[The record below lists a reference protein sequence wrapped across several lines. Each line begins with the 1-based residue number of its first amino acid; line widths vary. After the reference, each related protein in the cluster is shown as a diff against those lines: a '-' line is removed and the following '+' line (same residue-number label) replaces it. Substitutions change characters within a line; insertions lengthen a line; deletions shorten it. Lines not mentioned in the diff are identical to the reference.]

1 LELFGWLNN
10 TKLTIETKENN
21 MFDLKWEVGVLLD
34 CYAHRAANL
43 YDCSYDER
51 RKLKN
56 LYSQA
61 IMLNIK
67 NGYGL
72 FYPID
77 DFIDEVNGGSYNDY
91 DGAADLLDADGNVI
105 EGGCCDVEFLEEAKA
120 NGAVYVAW
128 FNK

>member
-1 LELFGWLNN
+1 MSN
-10 TKLTIETKENN
+10 
-21 MFDLKWEVGVLLD
+21 LKWEIGVLLD
-34 CYAHRAANL
+34 CYAHRAAKL

-51 RKLKN
+51 CKLKN

-67 NGYGL
+67 RGYGL

-77 DFIDEVNGGSYNDY
+77 DFIDGVNGGYYNDY
-91 DGAADLLDADGNVI
+91 DGIADLLDADGNVI
-105 EGGCCDVEFLEEAKA
+105 RSCRCDVKLLKKAKA

-128 FNK
+128 FNN

>member
-1 LELFGWLNN
+1 
-10 TKLTIETKENN
+10 
-21 MFDLKWEVGVLLD
+21 MFDLKWEIGVLLD
-34 CYAHRAANL
+34 CYAHRAAKL

-77 DFIDEVNGGSYNDY
+77 DFIDEVNGGCYNDY
-91 DGAADLLDADGNVI
+91 DGAADLLDAYGNVI
-105 EGGCCDVEFLEEAKA
+105 EDGCCDVEFLEEAKD